1 MVKEEYFKSGTID
14 GRARQLLDSVL
25 SLRDRHRWELVPGA
39 AVLLVLDMQRY
50 FLQESSHAFV
60 PSATAII
67 PRVRSLQEVF
77 FRHGLPVIQTRHIN
91 TEKNAGKMKTWWQ
104 ELLSPDS
111 ELAGLTDELID
122 SRALVVDKSRY
133 DAFFNTG
140 LEGILTAKE
149 AKQVVVTG
157 VMTHLCCDTTA
168 RSAFMRGYDV
178 FMAVDATA
186 TYNLAFHRSALLCL
200 SHGFAV
206 PVLAQEILDLINEK
220 RESI

>member
-1 MVKEEYFKSGTID
+1 MVKEAYFKSGTID
-14 GRARQLLDSVL
+14 GRARELLDSVM
-25 SLRDRHRWELVPGA
+25 SMRDRHQWELVPRA
-39 AVLLVLDMQRY
+39 AALLVLDMQRY

-60 PSATAII
+60 PSAEAII
-67 PRVRSLQEVF
+67 PRIRGLQEVF

-91 TEKNAGKMKTWWQ
+91 TENNAGKMKTWWQ
-104 ELLSPDS
+104 ELLSPDK
-111 ELAGLTDELID
+111 ELACLTDELID
-122 SRALVVDKSRY
+122 SRAAVVDKSRY

-178 FMAVDATA
+178 FLAVDATA
-186 TYNLAFHRSALLCL
+186 TYNLDFHRAALLCL

-206 PVLAQEILDLINEK
+206 PVLAQEIMDLIK
-220 RESI
+220 